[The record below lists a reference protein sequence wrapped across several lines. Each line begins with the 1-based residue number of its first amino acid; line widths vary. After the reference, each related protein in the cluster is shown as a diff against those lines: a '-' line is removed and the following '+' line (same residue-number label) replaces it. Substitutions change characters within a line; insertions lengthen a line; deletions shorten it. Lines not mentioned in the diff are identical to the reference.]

1 MDMKKT
7 FAFIALAALLV
18 LIAAA
23 LPASAAA
30 PDARVKGLWLKCPD
44 FPKEAIATEFEYD
57 KDTGFVSYSR
67 ALDDDTVYFII
78 RRRPIEDSELQE
90 PDDVRDYVETLVRDS
105 GGNEEH
111 FDVDTDAEGLVD
123 LFGYPSAMAIYQTGQ
138 DEYACMTAVVYIFT
152 DEYVFEA
159 EMSVGVPC
167 FEDYEDRMSDWLAGL
182 ELVEK

>member
-23 LPASAAA
+23 SPASAAA

-78 RRRPIEDSELQE
+78 RREPIEDSELQE
-90 PDDVRDYVETLVRDS
+90 PDDVRDYIETLVHDS
-105 GGNEEH
+105 GGDEDSLDIDTEAKEFVKL
-111 FDVDTDAEGLVD
+111 FDH
-123 LFGYPSAMAIYQTGQ
+123 PCAMAIYQTGQ
-138 DEYACMTAVVYIFT
+138 DEYASMTAAVYIFS
-152 DEYVFEA
+152 DEYFIEA
-159 EMSVGVPC
+159 EISVGVKW
-167 FEDYEDRMSDWLAGL
+167 FDGYEDRVLEWLVGL